1 MLTWALGL
9 GLGIFGSFTL
19 FIYYALIFLQKTRFT
34 FFGIFLNTVV
44 LITAGGLML
53 FDTGATKSNFQIVD
67 TQSLT
72 HGQLTAMAYSEN
84 LGLLTGY
91 HGNSRIFEGNHV
103 YKDITDF
110 TAYSGLDVMDDFLFV
125 ADYNQKIILVYKN
138 ALFWR
143 EYQNLSFHPIGLTA
157 SHKDIFV
164 TGDGP
169 RKEILILKNYTDKT
183 CHVREKLEYFGINDS
198 FTTLRGLVFA
208 DGLLYVCDHHRIL
221 IFSGRRKIR
230 ELGPFS
236 DPRQLA
242 FWNTHLVVASH
253 LQTLLLSTNMNTV
266 DFIIHGPSYHVAA
279 SKTRL
284 YIGDTTHIRS
294 YKSA

>member
-1 MLTWALGL
+1 MLSWALGL
-9 GLGIFGSFTL
+9 GLGIFGSLTL

-34 FFGIFLNTVV
+34 FFVTFLNTVV

-53 FDTGATKSNFQIVD
+53 FDTGATKTNFQIVD

-84 LGLLTGY
+84 QGLLTGY
-91 HGNSRIFEGNHV
+91 HGNSRIFEGNRV

-110 TAYSGLDVMDDFLFV
+110 TAYSGLDVVDEYLFV
-125 ADYNQKIILVYKN
+125 VDFDQQTLLVYKN

-143 EYQNLSFHPIGLTA
+143 QYQNLSFHPIGLTA
-157 SHKDIFV
+157 SQHDIFV
-164 TGDGP
+164 TGVGP
-169 RKEILILKNYTDKT
+169 SKEILILKNYTDKT
-183 CHVREKLEYFGINDS
+183 CHVRENLKYFGTNDS

-221 IFSGRRKIR
+221 IFSGKRKIR
-230 ELGPFS
+230 ELGPFA
-236 DPRQLA
+236 DPRQLV
-242 FWNTHLVVASH
+242 FWNTRLVVASH
-253 LQTLLLSTNMNTV
+253 LQTLLLSSNMDTI

-284 YIGDTTHIRS
+284 YIGDTTHVRS
-294 YKSA
+294 YKSS